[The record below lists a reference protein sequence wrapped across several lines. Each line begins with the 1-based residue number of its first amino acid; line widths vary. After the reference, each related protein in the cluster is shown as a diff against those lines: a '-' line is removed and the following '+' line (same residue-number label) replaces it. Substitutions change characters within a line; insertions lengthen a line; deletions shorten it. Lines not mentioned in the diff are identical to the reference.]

1 MSRFRFH
8 PFQVEA
14 ETNAQ
19 GPRVVKVEQ
28 SESPRVESFQF
39 PSLQESQTQQ
49 RATPP
54 SRFKSLTSEVHP
66 PQERIQKDSRFNLS
80 HLVKSHLKVD
90 EEERRAIE
98 ELVNERVA
106 ALAGEAKKIALKQG
120 YEAGLKQGYQE
131 SFHKF
136 QDEGRSRVERLESL
150 VAEFENAK
158 EDIFRVNERF
168 LIDLIYQISKMLLL
182 RELSTDREYILR
194 LAEELIQRVGV
205 RENVHIKISP
215 NDVESIQMIKSGLE
229 KNLGVLKNLQI
240 ETSSQ
245 IQQGG
250 CLIETEWNALDASI
264 ETQLR
269 GIYEALLG
277 KSPVGQAS

>member
-1 MSRFRFH
+1 M
-8 PFQVEA
+8 A
-14 ETNAQ
+14 E
-19 GPRVVKVEQ
+19 
-28 SESPRVESFQF
+28 
-39 PSLQESQTQQ
+39 
-49 RATPP
+49 
-54 SRFKSLTSEVHP
+54 
-66 PQERIQKDSRFNLS
+66 D
-80 HLVKSHLKVD
+80 
-90 EEERRAIE
+90 
-98 ELVNERVA
+98 
-106 ALAGEAKKIALKQG
+106 AKKIAAKQG
-120 YEAGLKQGYQE
+120 YEAGMKQGYQE
-131 SFHKF
+131 SFQKF

-150 VAEFENAK
+150 VTEFENAK

-194 LAEELIQRVGV
+194 LAEELIQRVGM
-205 RENVHIKISP
+205 RENIHIKISS